1 MVQGRLLTTH
11 PGGVHGGGEAPGG
24 DPPLRQ
30 GAGKSSPG
38 APDLGSGGGG
48 GTEMR
53 SRKRVPVSRVSGHDI
68 NICQRGASE
77 EPRGAQ
83 APPRRGPGGGA
94 PPGRLEP
101 WWPPRLYFGRKVGFG
116 TLIFYIIFLDFSG
129 QFSKRENLKYKN
141 SRKQKLALGCTGL
154 VS

>member
-1 MVQGRLLTTH
+1 MVQGRLLTSH

-38 APDLGSGGGG
+38 APDLGSDGSG

-53 SRKRVPVSRVSGHDI
+53 SRKRVPVSRVSGDAL
-68 NICQRGASE
+68 NICQRGASA

-83 APPRRGPGGGA
+83 APPRRGPGGRGHGAPGAPVA
-94 PPGRLEP
+94 PPGCPSEAVSFPDR
-101 WWPPRLYFGRKVGFG
+101 WFFIYFFW
-116 TLIFYIIFLDFSG
+116 IFLGS
-129 QFSKRENLKYKN
+129 SRNVKTWNTKTAENRN
-141 SRKQKLALGCTGL
+141 WHWGALD
-154 VS
+154 

>member
-53 SRKRVPVSRVSGHDI
+53 SRKRVPFPRVSGNAL
-68 NICQRGASE
+68 NIRQRGA
-77 EPRGAQ
+77 PDGARGAQ
-83 APPRRGPGGGA
+83 APPRRGPGGALRQGAWSPGA
-94 PPGRLEP
+94 PPAVLRAQGSF
-101 WWPPRLYFGRKVGFG
+101 WKADFLYN
-116 TLIFYIIFLDFSG
+116 FSG
-129 QFSKRENLKYKN
+129 FF
-141 SRKQKLALGCTGL
+141 LAVL
-154 VS
+154 VM

>member
-53 SRKRVPVSRVSGHDI
+53 SRKRVPSSRVSGRVL
-68 NICQRGASE
+68 NICQRGAPAE
-77 EPRGAQ
+77 VRGAQ
-83 APPRRGPGGGA
+83 AAWRGGQEGGRPLWAPGA
-94 PPGRLEP
+94 PVGPL
-101 WWPPRLYFGRKVGFG
+101 WPYFCRMEASG
-116 TLIFYIIFLDFSG
+116 TLIFYIFFLDFSKIRTCEIP
-129 QFSKRENLKYKN
+129 SKLNRLLRIK
-141 SRKQKLALGCTGL
+141 
-154 VS
+154 

>member
-1 MVQGRLLTTH
+1 MVQGRLLTSH

-48 GTEMR
+48 GIEMR
-53 SRKRVPVSRVSGHDI
+53 SRKRVPVPRVSKDAL
-68 NICQRGASE
+68 NICQRGASA

-83 APPRRGPGGGA
+83 APPGAAQGGGGA

-101 WWPPRLYFGRKVGFG
+101 WWPPPQVVLRTQGCFRNADFLYN
-116 TLIFYIIFLDFSG
+116 FSG
-129 QFSKRENLKYKN
+129 FFW
-141 SRKQKLALGCTGL
+141 AVL
-154 VS
+154 VT

>member
-38 APDLGSGGGG
+38 APDLGSGGGD

-53 SRKRVPVSRVSGHDI
+53 SRKRVLVPRVSKDAL
-68 NICQRGASE
+68 NICQRGA
-77 EPRGAQ
+77 PDGARGAQ
-83 APPRRGPGGGA
+83 APPRRGPGGA
-94 PPGRLEP
+94 PPGRLGP
-101 WWPPRLYFGRKVGFG
+101 WWPPRLSFGRKVGSG
-116 TLIFYIIFLDFSG
+116 TLIFYIIFLDFSW
-129 QFSKRENLKYKN
+129 QFS
-141 SRKQKLALGCTGL
+141 
-154 VS
+154 

>member
-24 DPPLRQ
+24 DPHLRQ

-53 SRKRVPVSRVSGHDI
+53 SRKRVPLSRVSRDAL
-68 NICQRGASE
+68 NICQRGASGE
-77 EPRGAQ
+77 ARGAQ
-83 APPRRGPGGGA
+83 APPRRGPGGGRRQGAWSPGA
-94 PPGRLEP
+94 PPAVLRAHSSF
-101 WWPPRLYFGRKVGFG
+101 WNSDFLYN
-116 TLIFYIIFLDFSG
+116 FSG
-129 QFSKRENLKYKN
+129 FVL
-141 SRKQKLALGCTGL
+141 TVL
-154 VS
+154 VT

>member
-53 SRKRVPVSRVSGHDI
+53 SQKRVPVSRVSGDAL
-68 NICQRGASE
+68 NICQRGASA

-83 APPRRGPGGGA
+83 APPGAAQGGRRRQGAWSPGGS
-94 PPGRLEP
+94 P
-101 WWPPRLYFGRKVGFG
+101 
-116 TLIFYIIFLDFSG
+116 
-129 QFSKRENLKYKN
+129 
-141 SRKQKLALGCTGL
+141 GCTSGAR
-154 VS
+154 

>member
-53 SRKRVPVSRVSGHDI
+53 SRKRVPVPRVSKDAL
-68 NICQRGASE
+68 NICQRGA
-77 EPRGAQ
+77 PDGARGAQ
-83 APPRRGPGGGA
+83 APPRRGPGGRPARAPGA
-94 PPGRLEP
+94 LVPPPPPAVLRAQGR
-101 WWPPRLYFGRKVGFG
+101 F
-116 TLIFYIIFLDFSG
+116 
-129 QFSKRENLKYKN
+129 
-141 SRKQKLALGCTGL
+141 
-154 VS
+154 

>member
-1 MVQGRLLTTH
+1 MVQGRLLTSH

-53 SRKRVPVSRVSGHDI
+53 SRKRVPVSRVSGDAL
-68 NICQRGASE
+68 NICQRGASA

-83 APPRRGPGGGA
+83 APPGAAQGGRAARAPGA
-94 PPGRLEP
+94 LVP
-101 WWPPRLYFGRKVGFG
+101 PPRLSFGRMVVSG
-116 TLIFYIIFLDFSG
+116 TLIFYIIFLDFSW
-129 QFSKRENLKYKN
+129 QFS
-141 SRKQKLALGCTGL
+141 
-154 VS
+154 

>member
-11 PGGVHGGGEAPGG
+11 PGGVHGGGEAPDG

-53 SRKRVPVSRVSGHDI
+53 SRKRVPVPRVSKDAL
-68 NICQRGASE
+68 NICQRGA
-77 EPRGAQ
+77 PDGARGAQ
-83 APPRRGPGGGA
+83 APPRRGPGGARRQGAWSPGA
-94 PPGRLEP
+94 PLPPAVLRTHGRF
-101 WWPPRLYFGRKVGFG
+101 WNADFLYN
-116 TLIFYIIFLDFSG
+116 FSG
-129 QFSKRENLKYKN
+129 FF
-141 SRKQKLALGCTGL
+141 LAVL
-154 VS
+154 VM

>member
-53 SRKRVPVSRVSGHDI
+53 SRKRVPVSRVSGDAL
-68 NICQRGASE
+68 NICQRGASA
-77 EPRGAQ
+77 EPRGAE
-83 APPRRGPGGGA
+83 APPRRGPGGRAPRAPGA
-94 PPGRLEP
+94 LVPP
-101 WWPPRLYFGRKVGFG
+101 PPPAVLRAHGSFWNADFLYN
-116 TLIFYIIFLDFSG
+116 FSG
-129 QFSKRENLKYKN
+129 FF
-141 SRKQKLALGCTGL
+141 LAVL
-154 VS
+154 VT

>member
-48 GTEMR
+48 RTEMR
-53 SRKRVPVSRVSGHDI
+53 SRKRVPVSRVSGRDI
-68 NICQRGASE
+68 NICQRGASAE
-77 EPRGAQ
+77 ARGAQ
-83 APPRRGPGGGA
+83 APPGAARGGRATRAPGALVA
-94 PPGRLEP
+94 PL
-101 WWPPRLYFGRKVGFG
+101 RLYFGCWEASG
-116 TLIFYIIFLDFSG
+116 TLIFYIIFPGFFW
-129 QFSKRENLKYKN
+129 QFS
-141 SRKQKLALGCTGL
+141 
-154 VS
+154 

>member
-53 SRKRVPVSRVSGHDI
+53 SRKRVPVPRVSKDAL
-68 NICQRGASE
+68 NICQRGA
-77 EPRGAQ
+77 PDGARGAQ
-83 APPRRGPGGGA
+83 APPRRGRVGGA
-94 PPGRLEP
+94 PPGRQEP
-101 WWPPRLYFGRKVGFG
+101 CCPPRLSFGRKEGSG
-116 TLIFYIIFLDFSG
+116 TLIFYIIFLDFSW
-129 QFSKRENLKYKN
+129 QFS
-141 SRKQKLALGCTGL
+141 
-154 VS
+154 

>member
-48 GTEMR
+48 GTEMG
-53 SRKRVPVSRVSGHDI
+53 SRKKS
-68 NICQRGASE
+68 CFE
-77 EPRGAQ
+77 
-83 APPRRGPGGGA
+83 
-94 PPGRLEP
+94 
-101 WWPPRLYFGRKVGFG
+101 GFG
-116 TLIFYIIFLDFSG
+116 ESF
-129 QFSKRENLKYKN
+129 KYMPK
-141 SRKQKLALGCTGL
+141 
-154 VS
+154 

>member
-53 SRKRVPVSRVSGHDI
+53 SQKDFL
-68 NICQRGASE
+68 
-77 EPRGAQ
+77 PRGI
-83 APPRRGPGGGA
+83 R
-94 PPGRLEP
+94 E
-101 WWPPRLYFGRKVGFG
+101 
-116 TLIFYIIFLDFSG
+116 TL
-129 QFSKRENLKYKN
+129 
-141 SRKQKLALGCTGL
+141 
-154 VS
+154 

>member
-1 MVQGRLLTTH
+1 MGGEHHIATGHGLMVQGRLLTSH

-53 SRKRVPVSRVSGHDI
+53 SRKRLPVPRVSKEAL
-68 NICQRGASE
+68 NICQRGA
-77 EPRGAQ
+77 PDGARGAQ
-83 APPRRGPGGGA
+83 APPRRGPGGARHQGARSPGA
-94 PPGRLEP
+94 PP
-101 WWPPRLYFGRKVGFG
+101 PRLSFGRKVGSG
-116 TLIFYIIFLDFSG
+116 TLIFYIIF
-129 QFSKRENLKYKN
+129 
-141 SRKQKLALGCTGL
+141 
-154 VS
+154 

>member
-1 MVQGRLLTTH
+1 MVKGRLLTSH

-53 SRKRVPVSRVSGHDI
+53 SRKRVPVPRVSKDAL
-68 NICQRGASE
+68 NICRRGAPDE
-77 EPRGAQ
+77 ARGAQ
-83 APPRRGPGGGA
+83 APPPGAARGGA
-94 PPGRLEP
+94 PPGRLGPPGLP
-101 WWPPRLYFGRKVGFG
+101 W
-116 TLIFYIIFLDFSG
+116 
-129 QFSKRENLKYKN
+129 
-141 SRKQKLALGCTGL
+141 
-154 VS
+154 

>member
-1 MVQGRLLTTH
+1 MVQGRLLTSH
-11 PGGVHGGGEAPGG
+11 PGGVHGGGESLGG

-48 GTEMR
+48 GTAMR
-53 SRKRVPVSRVSGHDI
+53 SRKRVPVSRVSGDAL
-68 NICQRGASE
+68 NICQRGASA

-83 APPRRGPGGGA
+83 APPRRGLGGA

-101 WWPPRLYFGRKVGFG
+101 WWPPRLYFGRPVVSG
-116 TLIFYIIFLDFSG
+116 TLIFYIIFL
-129 QFSKRENLKYKN
+129 
-141 SRKQKLALGCTGL
+141 
-154 VS
+154 